1 MKIISDNCAKHFK
14 TYLTHTFIADWQDE
28 WNERCNDNNNNNS
41 NINNNNN
48 SKSHKRNTKTKNNN
62 NNNPINVN
70 NNNNNNN
77 IPVKS
82 KIITYHSLGP
92 GDAHNQCDAS
102 IAHVKRALRE
112 NLCVCS
118 LMETINHLAYNYSK
132 FKKKNFHL
140 IEVFHEDFPSYKK
153 IYCPEPFISSSYD
166 ISYHSPKLEIP
177 VCAHTCVNCNHA
189 CCNTSD
195 LKKVYYFDCKDKD
208 GNEKQFRVYV
218 DDDEI
223 EKNPEELD
231 SLEETNFY
239 KFSETRKKNLTIANE
254 TRSTKTINLRDIVD
268 NENGDDDYVDE
279 NRVTTPTKKRK
290 ARGSSK
296 NKKKKKKKKDS

>member
-41 NINNNNN
+41 NINNNYNNNN

-62 NNNPINVN
+62 NNNNPINVN
-70 NNNNNNN
+70 NNNNNNI

-140 IEVFHEDFPSYKK
+140 NRS
-153 IYCPEPFISSSYD
+153 
-166 ISYHSPKLEIP
+166 
-177 VCAHTCVNCNHA
+177 
-189 CCNTSD
+189 
-195 LKKVYYFDCKDKD
+195 
-208 GNEKQFRVYV
+208 
-218 DDDEI
+218 
-223 EKNPEELD
+223 
-231 SLEETNFY
+231 
-239 KFSETRKKNLTIANE
+239 FS
-254 TRSTKTINLRDIVD
+254 
-268 NENGDDDYVDE
+268 
-279 NRVTTPTKKRK
+279 
-290 ARGSSK
+290 
-296 NKKKKKKKKDS
+296 